1 MRQLRS
7 YENAGNLVHNWQ
19 EVHLEV
25 AARLQIR
32 FEFNAVEDRLLLCIS
47 KKERHNA
54 CVEYRF
60 WLTRRFVNVFI
71 RAIDKLIRDELAAD
85 MQITADAID
94 AMKKFQ
100 HEAALSKA
108 DFFTS
113 YGADTENCK
122 VFGGKSF
129 LVAILKIKKK
139 SKGRYVLS
147 LLNNENIGIHLT
159 AGMDLLHSLQKML
172 LDSAVNAGWNR
183 SLFQATDEEPET
195 SGPAGYIS

>member
-1 MRQLRS
+1 MSERF
-7 YENAGNLVHNWQ
+7 
-19 EVHLEV
+19 
-25 AARLQIR
+25 QIN
-32 FEFNAVEDRLLLCIS
+32 FEYIAIEDRLHLRMSEIEIHGGCL
-47 KKERHNA
+47 
-54 CVEYRF
+54 EYRF

-195 SGPAGYIS
+195 SGPAGYLS